1 MRAATALLATGGRTA
16 VTTRAVSSAANVQP
30 PTIYRHFGDMQGL
43 LDAVALETLASHV
56 RKQARRAY
64 SEDPVEDLREG
75 WDLYVA
81 FGLANPDA
89 FALKYTGPFGG
100 ARPPPVEEGYAVLR
114 GLVARVAEAGRLR
127 VGVDRAV
134 TLLDAASMGVILT
147 LTVMTPAERD
157 PVLSESIR
165 EAILAAITL
174 RHPSETQRRGREG
187 LQPGDRVA
195 SYAVAL
201 RTLLP
206 EAPDALSSSERQLL
220 ADWLDRLAGA
230 SITYAKRTDAALS

>member
-1 MRAATALLATGGRTA
+1 M
-16 VTTRAVSSAANVQP
+16 SSAAKVQP

-56 RKQARRAY
+56 RKQATRAH

-89 FALKYTGPFGG
+89 FALKYAGPFGG
-100 ARPPPVEEGYAVLR
+100 ASHPPVEEGYAVLR

-147 LTVMTPAERD
+147 LTVMAPEERD
-157 PVLSESIR
+157 PVLSEAMR
-165 EAILAAITL
+165 EAILVAITL
-174 RHPSETQRRGREG
+174 RNRSDTPHRGQR
-187 LQPGDRVA
+187 LQAGDRVA
-195 SYAVAL
+195 THAVAL

-206 EAPDALSSSERQLL
+206 EVTDALSPSERQLL
-220 ADWLDRLAGA
+220 ADWLDRLASA
-230 SITYAKRTDAALS
+230 PAIYAKRTNDAPS